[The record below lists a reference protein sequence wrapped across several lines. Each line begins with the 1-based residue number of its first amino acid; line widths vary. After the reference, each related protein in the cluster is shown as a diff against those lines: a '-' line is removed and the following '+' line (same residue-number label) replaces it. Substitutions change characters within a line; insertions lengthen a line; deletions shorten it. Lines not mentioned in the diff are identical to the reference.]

1 MYVLKSGKK
10 FLSILESAKEL
21 NFSEEQILNAIKIKI
36 LQVVKIED
44 KKWILY
50 ESIINIKESP
60 ILQEKITDEDE
71 VKISEACEIL
81 NVTKSSIKKLIE
93 DGYIKTTHKLKGK
106 SWVNVIKRKEIKSL
120 IPQIEEITNF
130 WKSKTKIN
138 RQLGI
143 KRTNDIRLEQINKEA
158 FFINNMLLKT
168 QNEPYYYSNI
178 IKTSFYLLAVN
189 YFIERKLRKKIIDQE
204 LINLYNESFIKFISL
219 YSESSYI
226 KIYLIDTNKKYI
238 KPCIT
243 CFNKIKN
250 QGKYT
255 NCDECFY
262 DDSYYSIL
270 NVIVNISDYTFN
282 LNINYKDIR
291 ENQDVKKLIFNKI
304 KLDKIEKMSVRLNN
318 NYIDD
323 EDLGYFKIYEVINY
337 LKDLKKIKKVN
348 LAP

>member
-250 QGKYT
+250 QGKCT